1 MSIVKSKNKKT
12 GVTYVYESESYWD
25 KEKQQ
30 PRAHRRLIGKLDEET
45 GDIIP
50 TGKSGRRD
58 ENGEIKVPFKDVIG
72 CRDDIMVNLMKMN
85 VKPSR
90 AFKIMEFVRKGKPSK
105 DPEGWKKIQD
115 ELQEV
120 VDENGEPLVVYHTVS
135 GNVVLKG

>member
-1 MSIVKSKNKKT
+1 MSILKSKNKTT

-58 ENGEIKVPFKDVIG
+58 ENGQIKPIEDVMADTIKDLKEEVFNQKVLIEKLTAENNALKKKNEKILKAF
-72 CRDDIMVNLMKMN
+72 RDTL
-85 VKPSR
+85 SR
-90 AFKIMEFVRKGKPSK
+90 FDS
-105 DPEGWKKIQD
+105 
-115 ELQEV
+115 
-120 VDENGEPLVVYHTVS
+120 
-135 GNVVLKG
+135 